1 MCCFT
6 KCFDIISDWTSIW
19 LLHLNIDKC
28 KVLHMGPKS
37 FLLNKTVYFI
47 NGVALQN
54 SLVEQD
60 LGILVRYNLNWNQYV
75 NKICSSANY
84 WRKVLYKCFA
94 FKSLT
99 VIKRLYLSIIRPK
112 LEYAV
117 TVWNPTS
124 LTCINQLE
132 KIQRRSTKFGSTSLS
147 C

>member
-1 MCCFT
+1 MVYFRNHIQCVALQNAL
-6 KCFDIISDWTSIW
+6 DIISDWTSIW
-19 LLHLNIDKC
+19 LLHLNIEKC
-28 KVLHMGPKS
+28 KVLHMGHKS

-54 SLVEQD
+54 SLVEKD
-60 LGILVRYNLNWNQYV
+60 FGILVRYDLNWNQYV

-84 WRKVLYKCFA
+84 WRKVLYKYFN

-112 LEYAV
+112 LEYAG
-117 TVWNPTS
+117 TVWNPTF

-132 KIQRRSTKFGSTSLS
+132 KI
-147 C
+147 